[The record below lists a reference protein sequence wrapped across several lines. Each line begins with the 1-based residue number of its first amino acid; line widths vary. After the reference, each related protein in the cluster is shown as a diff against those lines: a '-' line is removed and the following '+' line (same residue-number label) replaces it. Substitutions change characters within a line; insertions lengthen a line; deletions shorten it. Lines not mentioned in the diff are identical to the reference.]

1 MKKKTIEILP
11 YFLVILAVGLRILAF
26 YKIINLPP
34 NFAPIGAVA
43 LFSGVYLSRK
53 YAILI
58 PLAVLAISDY
68 FIGFYNI
75 GVLLTV
81 WGSFALIG
89 LFGLYLRK
97 RKNIATIITGTLA
110 SSILFF
116 LTTNFA
122 VWAASGWYAKTW
134 SGLGQSYFMALPF
147 FRNTLL
153 GDLFFVFVLF
163 GSYELVLYLVR
174 NKAYKRKLA

>member
-1 MKKKTIEILP
+1 MKKKTTEILP

-26 YKIINLPP
+26 YKVVNLPP

-43 LFSGVYLSRK
+43 LFGGVYLSRK

-68 FIGFYNI
+68 FIGFYDL

-81 WGSFALIG
+81 WGSFTLIG
-89 LFGLYLRK
+89 LVGLYLRK
-97 RKNIATIITGTLA
+97 RKNIATIIAGTLG

-116 LTTNFA
+116 LATNFA
-122 VWAASGWYAKTW
+122 FWASGGWYAKTW
-134 SGLGQSYFMALPF
+134 AGLGQCYFMALPF
-147 FRNTLL
+147 FRNTVL
-153 GDLFFVFVLF
+153 GDLFFFFFLF
-163 GSYELVLYLVR
+163 GAYESVLYLVK
-174 NKAYKRKLA
+174 NKRYKRKLA